1 MLFSDKTQNGHI
13 SAWLS
18 YNNLY
23 SGIMFTLKKVLKV
36 LKRKS
41 RTTRG
46 RVEFLN
52 NLDYYLTGLNLDVLR
67 KHRDGHMYA
76 SDRDTM
82 FKIIDKLSL
91 MIKNSIKQRE
101 SKQLKFSF
109 NGSM

>member
-1 MLFSDKTQNGHI
+1 MY
-13 SAWLS
+13 WLS

-76 SDRDTM
+76 SDRDAM
-82 FKIIDKLSL
+82 FNIIDKLSL